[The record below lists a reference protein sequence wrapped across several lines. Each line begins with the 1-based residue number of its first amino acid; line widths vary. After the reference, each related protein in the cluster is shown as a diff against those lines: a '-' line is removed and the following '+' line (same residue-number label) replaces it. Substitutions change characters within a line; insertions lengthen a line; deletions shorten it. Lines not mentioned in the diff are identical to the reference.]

1 MSKTLI
7 VMVHGLTGGEQ
18 TWLNEESG
26 ASFPGLLANETKIN
40 ENVDFIEF
48 DYFTKIVNL
57 TQNVFANS
65 IVGLVNKVPGLNF
78 RKPKIRKNSSI
89 ESLTSS
95 LATFLEGE
103 SDDYDSIVFICHSM
117 GGLIAKNFILNHL
130 AEEYEDIDLPVIGYI
145 SLATPHRGSFPALI
159 LGPVNV
165 NAKELKPLNKDMTA
179 LNDLWVDSFDNLPKS
194 YYVEAQH
201 DECVGSLSA
210 TPNTTKKF
218 KSKTLQVSHSE
229 ICKPSDSKS
238 LTFKIVSK
246 YLLEIIHSYNQKKLT
261 ETEYESDVYSYD
273 KEIFVIKMALASIEE
288 KLIEDAK
295 ESFFH
300 AELIMK
306 SAKKNEIEVFKE
318 LRSKIISLYRTYG
331 SCKGTKSNSEVV
343 KEIHS
348 KIVELDKTSL
358 DCIVDYLNFLHKKG
372 ILHQESNRM
381 NLNINWCDSV
391 TINSLETEVE

>member
-1 MSKTLI
+1 M
-7 VMVHGLTGGEQ
+7 
-18 TWLNEESG
+18 
-26 ASFPGLLANETKIN
+26 ANETKIN

-48 DYFTKIVNL
+48 DYFTKIINL

-65 IVGLVNKVPGLNF
+65 IVGLVNKVQGLNF

-103 SDDYDSIVFICHSM
+103 SDDYDSIVFICYSM

-159 LGPVNV
+159 LGPANV

-179 LNDLWVDSFDNLPKS
+179 LNDLWVDRFHNLAKS

-210 TPNTTKKF
+210 TPNTTKKL
-218 KSKTLQVSHSE
+218 KSKTLQVSHSG

-246 YLLEIIHSYNQKKLT
+246 YLLEIINSYIQKKLT
-261 ETEYESDVYSYD
+261 ETEYESYV
-273 KEIFVIKMALASIEE
+273 
-288 KLIEDAK
+288 
-295 ESFFH
+295 
-300 AELIMK
+300 
-306 SAKKNEIEVFKE
+306 
-318 LRSKIISLYRTYG
+318 
-331 SCKGTKSNSEVV
+331 
-343 KEIHS
+343 
-348 KIVELDKTSL
+348 
-358 DCIVDYLNFLHKKG
+358 
-372 ILHQESNRM
+372 
-381 NLNINWCDSV
+381 
-391 TINSLETEVE
+391 